1 MPAYMQDP
9 IDYYLTH
16 KIKPTVVKYN
26 VSVLPILNG
35 VFVDHTPLLFEEG
48 DHLEVKYNI

>member
-16 KIKPTVVKYN
+16 KIKPRVVRYD

-35 VFVDHTPLLFEEG
+35 IFVDHAPLLYEEG
-48 DHLEVKYNI
+48 DHLEIKYNI